1 MPIVNRIASALL
13 GILLIVVGLVAA
25 AEAVAAWT
33 GRAPLILPLRE
44 WQQRLT
50 TTPLSS
56 RVVLLTAITAGLAG
70 LVILAGQLR
79 HWRPQELD
87 LPGDGSVTW
96 RVQRRTVQQQV
107 AAAVAR
113 VGGVRQP
120 RVDVRGR
127 RSAWSVSVAADA
139 RADRDPEVTRAARR
153 AMNRLG
159 AGDDVALHVALRR
172 PRRVA

>member
-1 MPIVNRIASALL
+1 MNRVASALL
-13 GILLIVVGLVAA
+13 GILLIIVGLVAA
-25 AEAVAAWT
+25 AEAGTAWT

-44 WQQRLT
+44 WYQRLT

-56 RVVLLTAITAGLAG
+56 RVVLLAAIATALAG

-79 HWRPQELD
+79 HWRPKELD
-87 LPGDGSVTW
+87 LPSEGAVTW

-113 VGGVRQP
+113 VNGVGLP

-139 RADRDPEVTRAARR
+139 RADCDPEVTRAARR
-153 AMNRLG
+153 AMSRLG
-159 AGDDVALHVALRR
+159 ASDDVALHVALRQ
-172 PRRVA
+172 PRRVT